1 MSSTACRALQAIPD
15 GTIRPDVQLLLAV
28 LAGVLLLLLVLLLFQ
43 IWRLSRALSEKERQ
57 SEQLSQTIDQ
67 LGQSTA
73 RQIGQLQQSLAVQ
86 NSESNREQREINALF
101 LTQMQQASQGSGQM
115 LETIR
120 QSVQEQMTKIA
131 GNLRDMQAVAGDV
144 RSLRQALGS
153 VRGRGVIGELQ
164 LEQLL
169 ADVLSPAQYR
179 TQVRIRSGR
188 QEAVDATI
196 LLAADQEGKES
207 VFLPIDAKFPLDYLH
222 RLLSAREADDE
233 EAAAVFSKE
242 LISRL
247 RQEARKIAE
256 LYIGPPATT
265 DFAILYL
272 PGENLFAEAMRDG
285 ALASELYR
293 QHRVL
298 LAGPTSLAAILAG
311 LQAIFRLQAM
321 ERQSLEIARALSS
334 LQHDFQHYEDSL
346 GRVHGRL
353 VRSVSDTEQ
362 CMRYAAQV
370 RRRLETL
377 EPADSSQ
384 DTPASESS
392 DQEETAHHDNDQES

>member
-1 MSSTACRALQAIPD
+1 MTGALLLMQLSSGSSTIQLNAQTALAI
-15 GTIRPDVQLLLAV
+15 
-28 LAGVLLLLLVLLLFQ
+28 LAGVLLLLLIFLLIQ
-43 IWRLSRALSEKERQ
+43 IWRLSRNLSVRQ
-57 SEQLSQTIDQ
+57 HQHDQLSLTIDQ
-67 LGQSTA
+67 FGQNSA
-73 RQIGQLQQSLAVQ
+73 RQIEQLQQSIAARVI
-86 NSESNREQREINALF
+86 ETNREQREINALF
-101 LTQMQQASQGSGQM
+101 LTQMQQANQGSGQM

-120 QSVQEQMTKIA
+120 QSIQEQMAKIA

-169 ADVLSPAQYR
+169 ADILAPSQYR
-179 TQVRIRSGR
+179 TQVRIRPGR
-188 QEAVDATI
+188 QEAVDAAV
-196 LLAADQEGKES
+196 LLSSDQKGQGD

-222 RLLSAREADDE
+222 RLLSAREADDD

-256 LYIGPPATT
+256 LYVAPPATT

-285 ALASELYR
+285 ALASDLYR
-293 QHRVL
+293 QHRIL
-298 LAGPTSLAAILAG
+298 LAGPTSMASILAG

-334 LQHDFQHYEDSL
+334 LQHDFQQYESSL
-346 GRVHGRL
+346 EKIHGRL
-353 VRSVSDTEQ
+353 VRSVSDTEN
-362 CMRYAAQV
+362 CIRHAAQV
-370 RRRLETL
+370 RHRLEGLDL
-377 EPADSSQ
+377 ENREEQMVP
-384 DTPASESS
+384 DTTN
-392 DQEETAHHDNDQES
+392 QEESETT

>member
-1 MSSTACRALQAIPD
+1 MT
-15 GTIRPDVQLLLAV
+15 GTIRFLHLSTDSGAIQLNVQSALAA
-28 LAGVLLLLLVLLLFQ
+28 LAGILILLLVFLLIQ
-43 IWRLSRALSEKERQ
+43 IWRLSRNLAVRQ
-57 SEQLSQTIDQ
+57 QQQDQLRLTIDQ
-67 LGQSTA
+67 LSRNSA
-73 RQIGQLQQSLAVQ
+73 LQIEQLQQSIVSRV
-86 NSESNREQREINALF
+86 SETNREQREINALF
-101 LTQMQQASQGSGQM
+101 LTQMQQANQGSGQM

-120 QSVQEQMTKIA
+120 QSIQEQMAKIA

-169 ADVLSPAQYR
+169 ADVLAPSQYR
-179 TQVRIRSGR
+179 TQVRIRPGR
-188 QEAVDATI
+188 QETVDAAV
-196 LLAADQEGKES
+196 LLSSDQKGQGE

-242 LISRL
+242 LIGRL

-256 LYIGPPATT
+256 LYVEPPVTT

-293 QHRVL
+293 QHRIL
-298 LAGPTSLAAILAG
+298 LAGPTSMASILAG
-311 LQAIFRLQAM
+311 LQAIFRLQSM
-321 ERQSLEIARALSS
+321 ERQSLEIARALSR
-334 LQHDFQHYEDSL
+334 LQHDFQQYETSL
-346 GRVHGRL
+346 ERIHGRL
-353 VRSVSDTEQ
+353 VRSVSDTES
-362 CMRYAAQV
+362 CIRFAAQV
-370 RRRLETL
+370 RHRLEGLDLENREEQHLPDVTL
-377 EPADSSQ
+377 
-384 DTPASESS
+384 
-392 DQEETAHHDNDQES
+392 QEETE